1 MSIPQEIITSKILLI
16 RSRRIMLDRDLA
28 KLYGAQA
35 KVLNQAVRRNIERFP
50 GDFMFKL
57 TKAEKDELVT
67 NCDRFKTLKHSTS
80 MPYAFT
86 EPGVAML
93 SSVLNSDIAIQ
104 VNIQIIRTFIGLREI
119 LTSHKDLR
127 QKIEQMEEKYDQHF
141 KVVFEA
147 ITQLIE
153 EEQKPKNTVGFKC

>member
-1 MSIPQEIITSKILLI
+1 
-16 RSRRIMLDRDLA
+16 MLDRDLA